1 MMLLALLIPPLA
13 VLLSGRPVQAVFNA
27 LLWLSGLV
35 LIVLPFVPG
44 LMTWGLAVVWAVLV
58 VRGRRQEARDRRLV
72 ETALA
77 QDRARRPG
85 LSMARWLS
93 ALGSLLV
100 LLGLA
105 AAWIGWDA
113 LLWIP
118 EAAVAAV
125 RRNPETYGVV
135 AAGLV
140 LMILA
145 RMLGRRGG

>member
-1 MMLLALLIPPLA
+1 MILLALLIPPLA
-13 VLLSGRPVQAVFNA
+13 VLLSGRPFQAVFNA

-85 LSMARWLS
+85 
-93 ALGSLLV
+93 
-100 LLGLA
+100 
-105 AAWIGWDA
+105 
-113 LLWIP
+113 
-118 EAAVAAV
+118 
-125 RRNPETYGVV
+125 
-135 AAGLV
+135 
-140 LMILA
+140 
-145 RMLGRRGG
+145 